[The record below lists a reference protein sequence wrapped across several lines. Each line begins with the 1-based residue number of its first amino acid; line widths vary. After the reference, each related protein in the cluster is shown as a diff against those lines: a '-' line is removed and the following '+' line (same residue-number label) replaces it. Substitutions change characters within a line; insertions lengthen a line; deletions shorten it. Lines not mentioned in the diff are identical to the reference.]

1 MALSSLANGS
11 ASLQLKTTVQT
22 LQPVEKSVSTEQIR
36 HTQVT
41 MSRPIGKQTILLPA
55 EAQEG
60 NKHAET
66 KDKVI
71 TLTPLNLLVDKWLYQ
86 NQSVMTNF
94 TISIT

>member
-41 MSRPIGKQTILLPA
+41 MSQPIGKGQA

-71 TLTPLNLLVDKWLYQ
+71 TLTPLNLLVDKWLNQ

-94 TISIT
+94 TKLFL

>member
-22 LQPVEKSVSTEQIR
+22 LQPVEESVSTEQTR

-41 MSRPIGKQTILLPA
+41 VSQPIGKQAILLWA

-71 TLTPLNLLVDKWLYQ
+71 DLMLLNLLVDEWLYQ
-86 NQSVMTNF
+86 NQSVVTHF
-94 TISIT
+94 T